1 MRARLSGHLVVAA
14 ESLAWGQLKNGALI
28 ESAERDGYEVLIAAD
43 QSILYQQINE
53 IRTIA
58 LVVLSTNSWRLLKG
72 HADAINAAVLRSARG
87 SFETVSILWV
97 PRR

>member
-1 MRARLSGHLVVAA
+1 MGPAQERRT
-14 ESLAWGQLKNGALI
+14 I
-28 ESAERDGYEVLIAAD
+28 ESAERNGYEVLIAAD
-43 QSILYQQINE
+43 QSILYQQNNE

-72 HADAINAAVLRSARG
+72 HADAINATVLRSARG

-97 PRR
+97 PRQ